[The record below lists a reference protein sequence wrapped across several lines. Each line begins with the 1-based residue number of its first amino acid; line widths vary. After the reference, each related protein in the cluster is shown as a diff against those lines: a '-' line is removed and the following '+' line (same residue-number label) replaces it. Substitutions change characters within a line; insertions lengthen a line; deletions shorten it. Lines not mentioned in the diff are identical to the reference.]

1 MLRKPIDGSGI
12 VDQKSWPERSET
24 FSSRVNFA
32 SISDISMGKT
42 YQRI

>member
-1 MLRKPIDGSGI
+1 MLRKPIDGIGV

-32 SISDISMGKT
+32 SISEISMGET